1 MEGWV
6 GNRLTSKT
14 VLIYGGGGA
23 RDGVGNG
30 MASSIRYAQEG
41 ARVAVVDI
49 SLAAAQ
55 MTVAEI
61 TRAGGNAVALHAD
74 VTQNKDVHRSVQECM
89 EEFGCIDILH
99 NNVGM
104 AIPGGPVDQT
114 EEEWDRVIA
123 TNLKSMFLTCKYVI
137 PVMEQHGAGVIT
149 NISSLASI
157 RYSGTP
163 WISYSASKGGVNQ
176 FTQAIALQYADRN
189 IRANAVL
196 PGLMNTPMA
205 RHTHLPYHNNGEDML
220 ALRNARCPTGR
231 MGDAWDVANVA
242 VFLASDEAHYISGA
256 MITVDGGI
264 SAMTP

>member
-1 MEGWV
+1 MT
-6 GNRLTSKT
+6 NRLTGKT
-14 VLIYGGGGA
+14 ALVYGGGSTA
-23 RDGVGNG
+23 DGVGNG
-30 MASSIRYAQEG
+30 MASAVRYAQEG
-41 ARVAVVDI
+41 ACVVVVDI
-49 SLAAAQ
+49 SLVAAQ
-55 MTVAEI
+55 ITVDEI

-74 VTQNKDVHRSVQECM
+74 VTRNEDVQRSVRDCI
-89 EEFGCIDILH
+89 EEFGRIDILH
-99 NNVGM
+99 NNVGI

-123 TNLKSMFLTCKYVI
+123 TNLKSMFLTCKHVI
-137 PVMEQHGAGVIT
+137 PVMERQGAGVIT

-205 RHTHLPYHNNGEDML
+205 RHTHLPYHNSGEDML

-242 VFLASDEAHYISGA
+242 VFLASDEAHYINGA